1 MSKKKLI
8 ILVSSILTVA
18 IIAGAAF
25 FFFQYKDSDS
35 DLADEEGTEQVAE
48 EKEGNE
54 EEKIKEEKR
63 GNYPLDSFIVNL
75 ADPGGRRY
83 LNIRIVLELDDKEFA
98 ESLKKQVP
106 EIRDKIL
113 MILPTKTFKEIQSVE
128 GKNSLRTIII
138 AELNNII
145 QEGKITNLYF
155 QEFVV
160 Q

>member
-8 ILVSSILTVA
+8 LLVCGILVLA
-18 IIAGAAF
+18 YAAGAVF

-35 DLADEEGTEQVAE
+35 DLADEKGTKEGIE
-48 EKEGNE
+48 EKESNE
-54 EEKIKEEKR
+54 KGKNRDQRR

-83 LNIRIVLELDDKEFA
+83 LNIRIVLEFDDKEFA
-98 ESLKKQVP
+98 ESLGKKVP
-106 EIRDKIL
+106 QIRDKIL
-113 MILPTKTFKEIQSVE
+113 MILPTKTFQEIQSVE
-128 GKNSLRTIII
+128 GKNSLRATII
-138 AELNNII
+138 AELNNIV
-145 QEGKITNLYF
+145 QETKITNLYF

>member
-54 EEKIKEEKR
+54 DEKIKEEKKHS
-63 GNYPLDSFIVNL
+63 YPLDSFIVNL
-75 ADPGGRRY
+75 ADPGGKRY
-83 LNIRIVLELDDKEFA
+83 LNIRIILELDDKEFA
-98 ESLKKQVP
+98 GSLKRREPQ
-106 EIRDKIL
+106 IRDKIL

-128 GKNSLRTIII
+128 GKNSLRTTII
-138 AELNNII
+138 AELNNIV

>member
-18 IIAGAAF
+18 IIAGAVF

-35 DLADEEGTEQVAE
+35 ELADEEGTEQVAE

-63 GNYPLDSFIVNL
+63 DNYSLDSFIVNL

-128 GKNSLRTIII
+128 GKNSLRTAII

>member
-18 IIAGAAF
+18 IIAGAVF
-25 FFFQYKDSDS
+25 FFFQDKDSDS
-35 DLADEEGTEQVAE
+35 DPSDEEGTEQVAE
-48 EKEGNE
+48 EEGGNE
-54 EEKIKEEKR
+54 EEKIKEEKK

-83 LNIRIVLELDDKEFA
+83 LNIKIVLELGDKEFA
-98 ESLKKQVP
+98 EALKKKVP
-106 EIRDKIL
+106 QIRDRIL
-113 MILPTKTFKEIQSVE
+113 MILPTKTFKEIKSVE
-128 GKNSLRTIII
+128 GKSSLRTTIM

-145 QEGKITNLYF
+145 QDGKITNLYF

>member
-8 ILVSSILTVA
+8 ILVSTILTVA

-54 EEKIKEEKR
+54 DEKIKEEKKDS
-63 GNYPLDSFIVNL
+63 YPLDSFIVNL
-75 ADPGGRRY
+75 ADPGGKRY
-83 LNIRIVLELDDKEFA
+83 LNIKIVLEFDDKDFA
-98 ESLKKQVP
+98 GSLKRREPQ
-106 EIRDKIL
+106 IRDKIL

-128 GKNSLRTIII
+128 GKNSLRNTII
-138 AELNNII
+138 AELNNIV
-145 QEGKITNLYF
+145 QEVKITNLYF